1 MSTYETHSFYCI
13 NCGHKGIP
21 LPRKSSYKY
30 KKSHRKRMYC
40 PFCRHTVN
48 HIECQNSEEVNIFM
62 QQFLNGD
69 FKAEAEEELEYESEH
84 PNFAEILLMRM
95 DRK

>member
-1 MSTYETHSFYCI
+1 
-13 NCGHKGIP
+13 
-21 LPRKSSYKY
+21 
-30 KKSHRKRMYC
+30 MYC

-48 HIECQNSEEVNIFM
+48 HIECQNNEEANLFM

-69 FKAEAEEELEYESEH
+69 FKAEAEEELEYEAEH

-95 DRK
+95 DKR